1 MRKGH
6 SMKDDIVVRVATPDD
21 VHGIMDLG
29 MMACSENGVSAPN
42 PEKILFDLWPSLHCD
57 SGIVGVIGEPGQQLE
72 GFVLLRTGTLW
83 YSDAPILE
91 ESVYRL
97 ALCVPLAALCGP
109 RWTIAVS
116 GAVFAAL
123 HFVYGNPGPD
133 NFIAGYFL
141 AWAYLK
147 SGTLMIPMALHA
159 LGNACVIALHVGTW
173 YWLS

>member
-1 MRKGH
+1 
-6 SMKDDIVVRVATPDD
+6 MKDDIVVRVATPDD

-91 ESVYRL
+91 EKIVFVHPKYRSAKGGRARKFCEFSKKTADEL
-97 ALCVPLAALCGP
+97 GMPLVIGIVSNSRTKSKVRLYERVFGEP
-109 RWTIAVS
+109 S
-116 GAVFAAL
+116 GAFFL
-123 HFVYGNPGPD
+123 YG
-133 NFIAGYFL
+133 AR
-141 AWAYLK
+141 
-147 SGTLMIPMALHA
+147 T
-159 LGNACVIALHVGTW
+159 GTW
-173 YWLS
+173 NNREAAQ